1 MSYEFATD
9 AQIEEYTQTV
19 KVNNLSDYV
28 VSESVLRAWT
38 TTRIEIEIEYLE
50 EVALQKKLL
59 QQLISMNFKE
69 RESDEL

>member
-50 EVALQKKLL
+50 EVALQKEALAAAYF
-59 QQLISMNFKE
+59 NEF
-69 RESDEL
+69 